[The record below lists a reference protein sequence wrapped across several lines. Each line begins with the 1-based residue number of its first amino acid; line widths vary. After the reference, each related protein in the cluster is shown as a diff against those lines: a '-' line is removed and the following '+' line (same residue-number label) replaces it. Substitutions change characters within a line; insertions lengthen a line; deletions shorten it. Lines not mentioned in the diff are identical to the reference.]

1 MSNEAAAGL
10 QQDGPQPPEGI
21 LGHHFASLDR
31 QNEAMRLGMWL
42 FLATEVLLFAGLFCG
57 YTVYRFQFGLAF
69 SECSRALETNLGTLN
84 TVVLITSSFTVA
96 LATHYARVDKPKLAA
111 TCLLLTLL
119 FAVAFMGI
127 KAVEY
132 STHFAHHEYP
142 GKYYAGEVHVAGAA
156 MFYSLYFLMTGLHGI
171 HVIAGATVLFVLMI
185 RTYRGRYNSAYS
197 TGLEMGGLYWHLV
210 DLVWIFLYPLLY
222 LI

>member
-1 MSNEAAAGL
+1 MSHEATANL
-10 QQDGPQPPEGI
+10 PEGI
-21 LGHHFASLDR
+21 LAHHFSSLER

-42 FLATEVLLFAGLFCG
+42 FLATEILLFAGLFTG
-57 YTVYRFQFGLAF
+57 YSVYRYQFPLAF
-69 SECSRALETNLGTLN
+69 AECSRHLEIALGTLN

-96 LATHYARVDKPKLAA
+96 LSIHYARTDRRRAAALCLVITIAFALAF
-111 TCLLLTLL
+111 L
-119 FAVAFMGI
+119 GI

-132 STHFAHHEYP
+132 TAHFHEHSLP
-142 GKYYAGEVHVAGAA
+142 GKYYAFKEVKIPGAA
-156 MFYSLYFLMTGLHGI
+156 MFFTMYFLMTGLHGL
-171 HVIAGATVLFVLMI
+171 HVIAGMSVLSWLLW
-185 RTYRGRYNSAYS
+185 RTLQGRYSSRYY

>member
-1 MSNEAAAGL
+1 MSHEATASL
-10 QQDGPQPPEGI
+10 PEGI
-21 LGHHFASLDR
+21 LAHHFSSLER

-42 FLATEVLLFAGLFCG
+42 FLATEILLFAGLFTG
-57 YTVYRFQFGLAF
+57 YSVYRYQFPLAF
-69 SECSRALETNLGTLN
+69 AECSRHLEIALGTLN

-96 LATHYARVDKPKLAA
+96 LSIHYARTDRRRAAALCLMLTIGFALAF
-111 TCLLLTLL
+111 L
-119 FAVAFMGI
+119 GI

-132 STHFAHHEYP
+132 TAHFHEHSLP
-142 GKYYAGEVHVAGAA
+142 GKYYAFKEVKIPGAA
-156 MFYSLYFLMTGLHGI
+156 MFFTMYFLMTGLHGL
-171 HVIAGATVLFVLMI
+171 HVIAGMSVLSWLLW
-185 RTYRGRYNSAYS
+185 RTLQGRYSSRYY